1 MTELEYI
8 IDLHKDSNRQGPGS
22 EDETLRAL
30 SFTNLP
36 QNRQLKIAD
45 IGCGTGAQTITLA
58 QNTNSQITAVDL
70 FPAFLDELNRR
81 SENLGLSGN
90 ITTIEKSMDQLSF
103 RDEEFDMIWSEG
115 AIYIIGFENGIKK
128 WKPFLKPG
136 GYMAISEVT
145 WIQPQRPDEIETF
158 WSREYPEISTAQHK
172 IKTLEEHGFLLEG
185 YFNLSEESW
194 IQNYYNPLEMKLET
208 FLQRHS
214 HSDLAIKVAEETRAE
229 IELYQK
235 FKEYY
240 SYGFYIAKKVSG

>member
-1 MTELEYI
+1 MTELKYI

-22 EDETLRAL
+22 EADTLRAL
-30 SFTNLP
+30 SLINP
-36 QNRQLKIAD
+36 PENRQMKIAD

-58 QNTNSQITAVDL
+58 QNTNSLITALDL

-81 SENLGLSGN
+81 SEKLGLSGN

-136 GYMAISEVT
+136 GYMAISEIT

-158 WSREYPEISTAQHK
+158 WSREYPEISTAQQN
-172 IKTLEEHGFLLEG
+172 IKTLEEHGFVLEG

-194 IQNYYNPLEMKLET
+194 IQNYYNPLKMKLET

-235 FKEYY
+235 FKEFYN
-240 SYGFYIAKKVSG
+240 YGFYIAKKIQ